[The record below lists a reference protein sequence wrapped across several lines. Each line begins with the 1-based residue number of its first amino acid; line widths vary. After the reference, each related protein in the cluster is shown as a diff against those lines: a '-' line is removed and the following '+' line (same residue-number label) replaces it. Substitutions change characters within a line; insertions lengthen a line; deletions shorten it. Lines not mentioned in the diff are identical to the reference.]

1 MNLYPR
7 ITVIAL
13 LIVGLVAPEISSAQA
28 SPAAAEKVSQVESA
42 VLGLHDFDFLV
53 GHWQVHHRKL
63 KQRLVNN
70 HEWVEFEGTLFSQ
83 PLMGGYANVD
93 DDVFDV
99 PGGAYR
105 GVAPRSFD
113 AKSRQWSIW
122 WMDSRTP
129 TAPMDP
135 PVKGS
140 FHNGVGTFYA
150 DDTENG
156 KAIRIR
162 FIWSKIT
169 ITSCHWEQAY
179 SPDGGKT
186 WETNWLQDLKRV
198 Q

>member
-1 MNLYPR
+1 VNPYHR
-7 ITVIAL
+7 ITIIVL
-13 LIVGLVAPEISSAQA
+13 MSVGLAAPEFSSAQA
-28 SPAAAEKVSQVESA
+28 LAAAQKVNQEDDA
-42 VLGLHDFDFLV
+42 TPGLHDFDFLF

-63 KQRLVNN
+63 KKRLANN

-83 PLMGGYANVD
+83 PLMGGDANVD
-93 DDVFDV
+93 DDVFEV

-113 AKSRQWSIW
+113 AKSGQWSIW
-122 WMDSRTP
+122 WMDSRFP

-140 FHNGVGTFYA
+140 FRNGVGTFYA

-156 KAIRIR
+156 KPIRIR
-162 FIWSKIT
+162 FIWSQIT
-169 ITSCHWEQAY
+169 RTSCHWEQAF

-186 WETNWLQDLKRV
+186 WETNWVQNLKRV

>member
-122 WMDSRTP
+122 WMDSRTLSLG
-129 TAPMDP
+129 A
-135 PVKGS
+135 
-140 FHNGVGTFYA
+140 GVLARWRQDVGNQLVTGPQ
-150 DDTENG
+150 TS
-156 KAIRIR
+156 AIVYL
-162 FIWSKIT
+162 S
-169 ITSCHWEQAY
+169 Q
-179 SPDGGKT
+179 
-186 WETNWLQDLKRV
+186 
-198 Q
+198 